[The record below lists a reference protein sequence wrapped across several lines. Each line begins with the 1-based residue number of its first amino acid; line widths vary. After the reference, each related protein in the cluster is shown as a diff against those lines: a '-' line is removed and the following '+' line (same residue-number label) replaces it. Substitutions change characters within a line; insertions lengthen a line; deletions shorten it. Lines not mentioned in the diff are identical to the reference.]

1 MFKTL
6 LDKFTSLGDKL
17 KWQIVYALY
26 VVSCVIAYSIG
37 GTIDFLH
44 EGLSLIIDNKIVWL
58 VVIIAFGGDIVRK
71 LYFKTIQITSGFI
84 PLLKIILEAATYGL
98 VIQTAFVFL
107 NALVTQF
114 WVNEAQVE
122 YFNSSYF
129 GNFDFLT
136 LAFASI
142 FIIAYTSLDIR
153 NLIINSIKIIDTHI
167 ESPVTEEDFKNA
179 TSQSE

>member
-1 MFKTL
+1 M
-6 LDKFTSLGDKL
+6 SLSDKL
-17 KWQIVYALY
+17 KWQIVYILY
-26 VVSCVIAYSIG
+26 VVSCVVAYSIG
-37 GTIDFLH
+37 GTISFLH
-44 EGLSLIIDNKIVWL
+44 DGLTFIIENKIVWL
-58 VVIIAFGGDIVRK
+58 IVIIAFGGDIVRK

-114 WVNEAQVE
+114 WVAERQAE
-122 YFNSSYF
+122 YFDSSYF

-153 NLIINSIKIIDTHI
+153 DLIINSIKLIDTHV

-179 TSQSE
+179 TSQPK